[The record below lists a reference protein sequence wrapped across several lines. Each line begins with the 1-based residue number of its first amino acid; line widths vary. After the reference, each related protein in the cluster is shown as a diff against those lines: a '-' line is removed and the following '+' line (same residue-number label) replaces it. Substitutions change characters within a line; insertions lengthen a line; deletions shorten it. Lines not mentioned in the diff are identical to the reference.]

1 MVNDFVL
8 VTGGKG
14 DIGKSVVN
22 KILHMSDLHVL
33 VTTTM
38 KEKVLSFDSGR
49 VEEIEMDASAPASI
63 EAAIKKLSDYP
74 ISYFI
79 QLHGHSKID
88 DQLIGQTGDS
98 LAYHFN
104 INVFST
110 VLILEKIL
118 IGMQARNFGRVVL
131 MNTASSEHGGGLTSF
146 GYGMAKHSVGFLTK
160 HMAKYFAQDNILTNC
175 ISPGLIDTKFHTD
188 VMQRTPEEIK
198 ERSKTVRLRKAGTTD
213 DVAGLIYYLVFENDF
228 VTGQNIKIDGGDFI

>member
-22 KILHMSDLHVL
+22 RILQMTDYHVL
-33 VTTTM
+33 VTTTSTG
-38 KEKVLSFDSGR
+38 KIPVFDSAR
-49 VEEIEMDASAPASI
+49 VEEVEMDASSQASI
-63 EAAIKKLSDYP
+63 EAVAARLAEYQ
-74 ISYFI
+74 ISHFI
-79 QLHGHSKID
+79 QLHGHSKMD
-88 DQLIGQTGDS
+88 DRLVGQTADS

-118 IGMQARNFGRVVL
+118 TRMQQRQFGRVVL

-146 GYGMAKHSVGFLTK
+146 GYGMAKHSVGYLTK
-160 HMAKYFAQDNILTNC
+160 HMAKYFTQDNILTNC
-175 ISPGLIDTKFHTD
+175 VSPGLIDTKFHID
-188 VMQRTPEEIK
+188 VMKRTPEEIK
-198 ERSKTVRLRKAGTTD
+198 ERSKTVRLRKAGTTE
-213 DVAGLIYYLVFENDF
+213 DVAGLIYYLAFENEF

>member
-1 MVNDFVL
+1 MENEYVL

-14 DIGKSVVN
+14 DIGKSVVIQ
-22 KILHMSDLHVL
+22 ILQRSDHSVL
-33 VTTTM
+33 VTTTS
-38 KEKVLSFDSGR
+38 KAETSSFDSER
-49 VEEIEMDASAPASI
+49 IEEIEMDASSLVSI
-63 EAAIKKLSDYP
+63 EAAATKLSGYP
-74 ISYFI
+74 IPYFI
-79 QLHGHSKID
+79 QLHGHSKMD
-88 DQLIGQTGDS
+88 DRLIGQTGDS

-118 IGMQARNFGRVVL
+118 FGMQQRQFGRVVL

-146 GYGMAKHSVGFLTK
+146 GYGMAKHSVGYLTK
-160 HMAKYFAQDNILTNC
+160 HMAKYFTQDNVLTNC

-188 VMQRTPEEIK
+188 VMKRTPEEIK
-198 ERSKTVRLRKAGTTD
+198 ERSKTVRLRKAGTTE
-213 DVAGLIYYLVFENDF
+213 DVAGLIYYLAFENEF